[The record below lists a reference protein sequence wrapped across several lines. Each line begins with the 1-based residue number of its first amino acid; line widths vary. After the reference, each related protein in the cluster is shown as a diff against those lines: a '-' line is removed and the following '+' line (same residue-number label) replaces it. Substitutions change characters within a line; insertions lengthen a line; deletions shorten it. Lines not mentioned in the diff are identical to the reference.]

1 MSQAENSTATT
12 TGAPATSP
20 AAPSP
25 RVHYASAGAVRR
37 PSFPRPLTVRELAED
52 ILKSHRH
59 LIERLAAVPPNT
71 VGATLEADEGDL
83 TLRAETLRCQLLA
96 MQQYVVAYMRD
107 TASFS
112 HAMHLDRK
120 WLDGL
125 FRDIIGDLC
134 GTIENAAETVRD
146 ERAYAEG

>member
-1 MSQAENSTATT
+1 
-12 TGAPATSP
+12 
-20 AAPSP
+20 
-25 RVHYASAGAVRR
+25 
-37 PSFPRPLTVRELAED
+37 LTVRELAED